1 MAEAKR
7 ISETAYWHRIFMPS
21 IFLLVVFAIYLL
33 FLLPQTQYISTPSVF
48 RGIYATNSMKFP
60 GKI

>member
-1 MAEAKR
+1 MAEQKR
-7 ISETAYWHRIFMPS
+7 ILETAYWHRIFMPS
-21 IFLLVVFAIYLL
+21 ILLLVFFALYLL
-33 FLLPQTQYISTPSVF
+33 FFLPQTQYIPAQSVF